1 MLARGYRRQ
10 ADRWSRKAVPLAT
23 VPAACLPASAQMR
36 KIIPDDARAVLAR
49 SHKVAGKCM
58 PALSYP
64 DQGKQAPFE
73 SCGVN
78 TFCSVRGA
86 NAMRP
91 LQAAACR
98 RRECTGPVRIAVVVV
113 VGQVCLGSLVDDD
126 VQQRSSADG
135 ARPGERGPKR
145 TEHHGLLCNSLSPTL
160 VSSSG
165 RLAIEVSGRFNPAPG
180 GLRS

>member
-10 ADRWSRKAVPLAT
+10 ADCWSRKAVPLAT

-36 KIIPDDARAVLAR
+36 KVIPDDACAVLAR

-73 SCGVN
+73 SCGLD

-98 RRECTGPVRIAVVVV
+98 PQPAG
-113 VGQVCLGSLVDDD
+113 GGSARVPSESLSLSARYVWA
-126 VQQRSSADG
+126 RSSMTTFSKGHRRTAHVQASA
-135 ARPGERGPKR
+135 ARRG
-145 TEHHGLLCNSLSPTL
+145 
-160 VSSSG
+160 
-165 RLAIEVSGRFNPAPG
+165 
-180 GLRS
+180 RSIMVCSTAHFR

>member
-36 KIIPDDARAVLAR
+36 TVIPDDACAVLAR

-58 PALSYP
+58 PALSCP
-64 DQGKQAPFE
+64 DQGTQAHFE

-91 LQAAACR
+91 LQAAAYR
-98 RRECTGPVRIAVVVV
+98 GRECTGPVRSAVV
-113 VGQVCLGSLVDDD
+113 VGQVRLDWLIDDD
-126 VQQRSSADG
+126 FRQRSSDG

-145 TEHHGLLCNSLSPTL
+145 TEHHGLLYSSLSLTL

-165 RLAIEVSGRFNPAPG
+165 RLAIDNLGTV
-180 GLRS
+180 